1 MESVFDRLAREISR
15 DERRSLLLKIGET
28 QDLTE
33 EPMRLDDAAG
43 YQPVLLDRE
52 FAELT
57 LFARLRI
64 ILTGF
69 FTGRGRN
76 KVTEEFL
83 LHKIQR
89 KVEKSAPGLID
100 YHRELVS
107 PRMYQH
113 IANLRSAMD
122 VFRRP
127 LIRAMEGDKPD
138 FYALL
143 GKLEFEDIQIR
154 LETEPN
160 PERLAN
166 LSPDALPI
174 EIKRQMDSLFDTIL
188 DDIVPDR
195 RRRMR
200 GHTTALARLRTLVR
214 FPYDKILNLFPPGEH
229 GPSGSASIRQLKM
242 PLLELGD
249 ALYAF
254 QSPPSTTLLETMFL
268 FELQDR
274 IADDDNRLE
283 LELTERMDRAA
294 AALDIVRKI
303 NSEIPWMNLLKTLA
317 EDLQYAP
324 SPVGS
329 GEDWFRVFKAF
340 WRDRLGIRY
349 GVWSDRRRMSELLR
363 GLTVLWGLDLIPM
376 IPGYRGVEFPE
387 NIQPRHEASFA
398 AAHSL
403 FLDVFQGRLY
413 HGLNLIKIDGKFY
426 KKDNRREYDEVFGRF
441 LKLPDK
447 IRTFEIRL
455 RPDGEYG
462 MRHSE
467 LKREASAGEDTV
479 GRLRDLVL
487 LLNRESQNIV
497 VPMIGDL
504 AAMSRLL
511 KGILSG
517 NGGVYDTLSNMSEI
531 GGQGHDTFRVNLQD
545 VRNIIEQSSELLS
558 DLVELEEK
566 RSLS

>member
-15 DERRSLLLKIGET
+15 DERRSLLAKIGET
-28 QDLTE
+28 QDLNE
-33 EPMRLDDAAG
+33 EPMRIDDASG
-43 YQPVLLDRE
+43 NEPVLLDRE
-52 FAELT
+52 FAELS

-76 KVTEEFL
+76 QITEEFL

-107 PRMYQH
+107 IKMYQN
-113 IANLRSAMD
+113 IAKLRSAMD
-122 VFRRP
+122 VFKRP

-143 GKLEFEDIQIR
+143 GKLEFEDIQTR
-154 LETEPN
+154 LETEPK

-166 LSPDALPI
+166 LSPDDLPV
-174 EIKRQMDSLFDTIL
+174 EIKRQMDSLFKGIL

-200 GHTTALARLRTLVR
+200 AHTTALARLRTLVR

-249 ALYAF
+249 ALCAF

-303 NSEIPWMNLLKTLA
+303 NSDIPWTNLLKTLA
-317 EDLQYAP
+317 EDIQYAP

-329 GEDWFRVFKAF
+329 GEDWFRVFKSF
-340 WRDRLGIRY
+340 WKERLGIRY
-349 GVWSDRRRMSELLR
+349 RIWSDMKRMSELLR

-376 IPGYRGVEFPE
+376 VPGYRGVEFPE

-398 AAHSL
+398 AARTL
-403 FLDVFQGRLY
+403 FLEIFQGRLY
-413 HGLNLIKIDGKFY
+413 HALNLIKIDGKFY

-462 MRHSE
+462 IRHSE
-467 LKREASAGEDTV
+467 LRREASAGEDTV
-479 GRLRDLVL
+479 SRFRDLVL
-487 LLNRESQNIV
+487 HLDRESQNIV

-545 VRNIIEQSSELLS
+545 VRNIIDQSSVLLT
-558 DLVELEEK
+558 DLVDLEEK
-566 RSLS
+566 RSLY

>member
-1 MESVFDRLAREISR
+1 MFDRLAREISR
-15 DERRSLLLKIGET
+15 DERRNLLQKIGET

-33 EPMRLDDAAG
+33 EPMRMNDASG
-43 YQPVLLDRE
+43 NKPVLLDRE
-52 FAELT
+52 FADLSF
-57 LFARLRI
+57 LARLRI

-69 FTGRGRN
+69 FTGVGRN
-76 KVTEEFL
+76 KATEEYL
-83 LHKIQR
+83 LHKLQR
-89 KVEKSAPGLID
+89 KVEKAAPGLID

-107 PRMYQH
+107 PKMYQY
-113 IANLRSAMD
+113 IANLRSAME
-122 VFRRP
+122 VFKRP
-127 LIRAMEGDKPD
+127 LRRAMEGDKPD

-143 GKLEFEDIQIR
+143 GKLEFEDIQVR

-166 LSPDALPI
+166 LSSEAMPV
-174 EIKRQMDSLFDTIL
+174 EIKRQMDSIFESIL

-200 GHTTALARLRTLVR
+200 AHTTALARLRTLVR

-268 FELQDR
+268 FELQDS
-274 IADDDNRLE
+274 IADDDGRLE
-283 LELTERMDRAA
+283 MELTERMDKAA
-294 AALDIVRKI
+294 AALDIVRKV
-303 NSEIPWMNLLKTLA
+303 NSEVPWINLLKTLA

-324 SPVGS
+324 SPVGG
-329 GEDWFRVFKAF
+329 GEDWFRVFKTF
-340 WRDRLGIRY
+340 WKERLGIRFR
-349 GVWSDRRRMSELLR
+349 VWSDRKRMSELLR

-376 IPGYRGVEFPE
+376 VPGYRGVEYPE

-398 AAHSL
+398 AARAL
-403 FLDVFQGRLY
+403 FLEVFQGRLY

-447 IRTFEIRL
+447 IRSFETRL
-455 RPDGEYG
+455 RPDGEFG
-462 MRHSE
+462 IRHSE
-467 LKREASAGEDTV
+467 LRREASAGEDTV
-479 GRLRDLVL
+479 ERLRDFVL
-487 LLNRESQNIV
+487 QLNRESQNIV
-497 VPMIGDL
+497 IPMIGDL

-511 KGILSG
+511 KGVLDG
-517 NGGVYDTLSNMSEI
+517 NGGVYDTLSNMPEI

-545 VRNIIEQSSELLS
+545 VRNTVDQSSLLLS
-558 DLVELEEK
+558 DLVDLEEK